1 MESNQNAEI
10 LDKTLEPVITKNDA
24 TLYFSSISE
33 EDIGP
38 KLEKYLLQKGYK
50 IEAGTKTNA
59 TYGKGS
65 QIMRIL
71 FGAFAKRFVW
81 TVKIDSSM
89 HGTTLTFSKMAK
101 GYAGGIIGVNQVKNE
116 FTQIVNSLKHFYESL
131 EKPNDVE

>member
-24 TLYFSSISE
+24 TFYFPSISE
-33 EDIGP
+33 EDLGA
-38 KLEKYLLQKGYK
+38 KLEKYLLQKGDK

-71 FGAFAKRFVW
+71 FGAFAKRFAW

>member
-24 TLYFSSISE
+24 TFYFSSISE
-33 EDIGP
+33 EDLGA
-38 KLEKYLLQKGYK
+38 KLEKYLLQKGDK

-71 FGAFAKRFVW
+71 FGAFAKRFAW